1 MVLKSLINLR
11 NICRMCGERYDEDCK
26 SVDIFQPGT
35 DNGPSYADL
44 MKIHLDLEV
53 RISLINKI
61 CLCLLI
67 KPKLA

>member
-11 NICRMCGERYDEDCK
+11 NICRMCGERYDEDCR
-26 SVDIFQPGT
+26 SVDIFQPGA

-53 RISLINKI
+53 NHQW
-61 CLCLLI
+61 
-67 KPKLA
+67 